1 MPKKQQAPLCRLTG
15 TVVHGKGKGHT
26 VGMPTANLQPGS
38 GQVLPPEGVYAAL
51 AEVGG
56 QTYRAVTNVG
66 RRPTVDSESRKTVE
80 SLLLD
85 YTGDL
90 YGREMELRFYRRLR
104 TPSSAPAKDSAS
116 TAACSRA
123 EAQAGYPDAWE
134 RKNSES
140 SSIRASSNSPLTSPH
155 TAGALP

>member
-1 MPKKQQAPLCRLTG
+1 MPGEKQAPLCRLTG

-90 YGREMELRFYRRLR
+90 YGREMDLRFYRRLR
-104 TPSSAPAKDSAS
+104 EIRKFPSLQAVKDQVDADCASVNDFFDSWEDTP
-116 TAACSRA
+116 
-123 EAQAGYPDAWE
+123 
-134 RKNSES
+134 
-140 SSIRASSNSPLTSPH
+140 
-155 TAGALP
+155 